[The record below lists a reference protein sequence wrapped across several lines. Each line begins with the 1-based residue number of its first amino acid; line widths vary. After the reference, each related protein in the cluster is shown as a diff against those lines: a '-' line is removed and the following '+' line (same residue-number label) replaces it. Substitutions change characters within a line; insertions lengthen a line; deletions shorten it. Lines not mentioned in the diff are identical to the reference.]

1 MKKCVV
7 YIGIGVLIIAGI
19 LSLLYL
25 KSKNDLE
32 KETKK
37 VENVVWASYEIKDEI
52 ELETYYEI
60 LGLAKNKEELE
71 STLKTYSFDDQITL
85 KTDFEKNDYLLLIM
99 DEITEEEVQI
109 SKIYYKYDKT
119 KINID
124 YIVQCEGV
132 FDPIKKIYIIELEK
146 DKVDID
152 KIEINRNEKRQKEC
166 EIYIAYKPV
175 LYLYPEKTTEV
186 TINFKNE
193 NRLTTTYP
201 KFEEEWKVT
210 ANPNGDLYDEDGKY
224 YYGLYWEEDLNHD
237 ITFNTGFYVTKD
249 NAIEFLEEKLSF
261 IGLNDKERN
270 EFIMYW
276 LPILEKNEQNL
287 IYFELTDELQNNN
300 ELIINPQPDSLL
312 RIRMHVKKVNKETNI
327 KEQELTSFER
337 KGFTAVEW
345 GGVIY

>member
-25 KSKNDLE
+25 KSK
-32 KETKK
+32 K
-37 VENVVWASYEIKDEI
+37 
-52 ELETYYEI
+52 
-60 LGLAKNKEELE
+60 
-71 STLKTYSFDDQITL
+71 F
-85 KTDFEKNDYLLLIM
+85 IM
-99 DEITEEEVQI
+99 DEITEEEVEI

-287 IYFELTDELQNNN
+287 IYFEFFGTNLDLYFWKNIQ
-300 ELIINPQPDSLL
+300 SLFY
-312 RIRMHVKKVNKETNI
+312 I
-327 KEQELTSFER
+327 FE
-337 KGFTAVEW
+337 VL
-345 GGVIY
+345 